1 MMSMNPTAQLLEPE
15 VRELIRDG
23 QYAELRTA
31 LHHVPHADVA
41 DIFSALDP
49 ADAAVGFRFLQ
60 RDDAA
65 EVFTYLA
72 PEKQEQL
79 IRKLGSQDA
88 VRVIEGMSADDR
100 ARILDE
106 LPEAVAQG
114 IVASLSPEDRKA
126 TQAILGYPPRS
137 VGRLM
142 TPDYIRV
149 KPEWTIGQAIEHIRK
164 FGRDA
169 ETINV
174 VYVVDDK
181 GVLVDDLRLRQVLL
195 AEPSLPVERIMN
207 RSFVALKADQRQEE
221 AVRMLTR
228 YDRVALPVTDSRGA
242 LLGIVTHDDVAD
254 VAQQEVTED
263 IQKMGGMEALDEP
276 YTTISIWR
284 LVQKRGGWLAAL
296 FFGELLTAS
305 VMAHFQAEIEKAAVI
320 ALFLPLIVSSGGNSG
335 SQASTLIIRAMAVG
349 EVTLKQWWWVF
360 KRELACGLILG
371 LFLGLIGVF
380 RIHLWQWVGFADYN
394 SNRKFVTAGTHEIY
408 EIGGLY
414 HSIALTVG
422 VALVGIVLWGTLCGA
437 MLPFILRK
445 LRWDPAT
452 ISAPLVATL
461 VDVTG
466 LIIYFSTAL
475 LFLRGT
481 LLK

>member
-23 QYAELRTA
+23 QYAELRAA
-31 LHHVPHADVA
+31 LHHVLPADVA
-41 DIFSALDP
+41 DIFSALEP

-88 VRVIEGMSADDR
+88 VRVIEGMSGDDR

-142 TPDYIRV
+142 TPDYIRI
-149 KPEWTIGQAIEHIRK
+149 KPEWTIAQALDHLRK

-181 GVLVDDLRLRQVLL
+181 GVLIDDLRLRQLFL
-195 AEPSLPVERIMN
+195 ADPTHTVESIMN
-207 RSFVALKADQRQEE
+207 RSFVALKADQPQEE
-221 AVRMLTR
+221 AVRLLTR
-228 YDRVALPVTDSRGA
+228 YDRVALPVIDSRGS

-254 VAQQEVTED
+254 VAQREVTED

-276 YTTISIWR
+276 YTSISVLR
-284 LVQKRGGWLAAL
+284 LVKKRGGWLAAL
-296 FFGELLTAS
+296 FLGELLTAS
-305 VMAHFQAEIEKAAVI
+305 AMSHYQAELEKAAVI
-320 ALFLPLIVSSGGNSG
+320 ALFLPLIISSGGNSG

-349 EVTLKQWWWVF
+349 EITLKQWWWVL
-360 KRELACGLILG
+360 KRELACGAILG
-371 LFLGLIGVF
+371 VLLGLIGLL
-380 RIHLWQWVGFADYN
+380 RIHVWQWIGFANYD
-394 SNRKFVTAGTHEIY
+394 SNKAYVSEGAHSIY
-408 EIGGLY
+408 DISGLY
-414 HSIALTVG
+414 HRIGLTVG

-445 LRWDPAT
+445 FKLDPAT

-475 LFLRGT
+475 SILRGT
-481 LLK
+481 LL